1 MTSCGYARVLTD
13 GQELDNQLDQ
23 LRNAECEARAAT
35 QGLSNWQAGHI
46 EYIRECMGRRPGSA
60 SSERR

>member
-1 MTSCGYARVLTD
+1 MTSCGYARVPTD

-23 LRNAECEARAAT
+23 LRHAECEARAAT
-35 QGLSNWQAGHI
+35 QGLLNGQAGHI
-46 EYIRECMGRRPGSA
+46 EYECMGRRPGSA